1 MEPRKRKRPE
11 DDCLETSSG
20 TSVKRILL
28 LADKSR
34 EEEELS
40 AEWSQK
46 EDDRTQEEEEDAAGF
61 SPKGNQ
67 DDEDDNA
74 VEKEDGSQEEDVS
87 GVRDVDDN
95 VDAEME
101 IADDTGEDEAR
112 REDDERFSEKD
123 DSDSDLDA
131 PRNKYFRK
139 TKTKPKMVGKECPVC
154 SVKLSNNSTLNNHLV
169 ARHFE
174 NKVNTVL

>member
-34 EEEELS
+34 EEEEVS
-40 AEWSQK
+40 AEWSQ
-46 EDDRTQEEEEDAAGF
+46 EENDRSQEEEDAAGF